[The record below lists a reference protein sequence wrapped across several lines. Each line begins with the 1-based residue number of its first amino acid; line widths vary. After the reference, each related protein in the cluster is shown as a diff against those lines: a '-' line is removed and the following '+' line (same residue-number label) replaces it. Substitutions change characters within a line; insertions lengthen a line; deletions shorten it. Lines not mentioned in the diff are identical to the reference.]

1 MLLASILSGC
11 GESKQIE
18 VLTVP
23 EVVKP
28 RPSRADLTCKDEE
41 MVPPAGSM
49 RVDTDG
55 WRLGEGWRL
64 AGADCRGKLRAQYRL
79 NYPEDFQ

>member
-1 MLLASILSGC
+1 
-11 GESKQIE
+11 
-18 VLTVP
+18 
-23 EVVKP
+23 
-28 RPSRADLTCKDEE
+28 